1 MRLISSYSIDDCL
14 SEHGDE
20 CYIRLY
26 HENDS
31 ERRINVFLVWSGNHD
46 RYFVLSDCGA
56 LHGGEPSD
64 SQMNYIRDAHGIDRL
79 GSWALDV
86 YCDGSIRDAIE
97 WYNRDR
103 RRRGD
108 ESRYWLVEMPSGSLE
123 SPLCPRTEFVL
134 DSYTTDAMYTGLH
147 SYHHSHSC
155 VMNRPTKEMKEGQY
169 RIGVELEIEAKNCG
183 NKSKIN
189 RVKSN
194 WFFQETDGSLGSYG
208 IELIT
213 IPLLPKDAMSMST
226 WSPLVDF
233 LSPMADSWSRDSCG
247 LHIHIGREA
256 FGKDEDSRQATLGKL
271 LYFYYSKG
279 LKDTP
284 WNIKVFGRR
293 RTYSE
298 TDFRCKEADA
308 VAVLGEELMKDE
320 KIRAKV
326 DKGLKDAANITRY
339 YDINVQNSATIEFR
353 KGKGSIC
360 AERIVSVI
368 TYCDLMVRYVRNR
381 DWDMLSVDDFLDFIR
396 AKAPKSSPIFR
407 YLPTR
412 GEEE

>member
-1 MRLISSYSIDDCL
+1 MRLIESYSNGDCL
-14 SEHGDE
+14 VDYDDA
-20 CYIRLY
+20 CYIRLR
-26 HENDS
+26 HVDDDEHQ
-31 ERRINVFLVWSGNHD
+31 VFLVWIGTHS
-46 RYFVLSDCGA
+46 RYFVFSECG
-56 LHGGEPSD
+56 LTGGRPDYSYFD
-64 SQMNYIRDAHGIDRL
+64 YIRDVHETREL

-86 YCDGSIRDAIE
+86 YEEGTIEEAIE

-103 RRRGD
+103 RRYSGD
-108 ESRYWLVEMPSGSLE
+108 ASRQYLVEIPSGASL
-123 SPLCPRTEFVL
+123 SPSVCPRTEFVL
-134 DSYTTDAMYTGLH
+134 DSYTTDSMYTGMH
-147 SYHHSHSC
+147 SYHHSHDAS
-155 VMNRPTKEMKEGQY
+155 MNRPVKEMKEGAY
-169 RIGVELEIEAKNCG
+169 RIGVELEIEAKSSSNR
-183 NKSKIN
+183 SKIN

-194 WFFQETDGSLGSYG
+194 WFFQESDGSLGSYG
-208 IELIT
+208 VELIT
-213 IPLLPKDAMSMST
+213 IPLLPKDAMSMGT

-233 LSPMADSWSRDSCG
+233 LSPLADSWSRDSCG
-247 LHIHIGREA
+247 LHIHIGKEA

-298 TDFRCKEADA
+298 ADFKCKEADA
-308 VAVLGEELMKDE
+308 VAVLGEELMKDA
-320 KIRAKV
+320 KIREKV
-326 DKGLKDAANITRY
+326 DKGLKDTANRTRY

-368 TYCDLMVRYVRNR
+368 TYCDLMVKYVRNR
-381 DWDMLSVDDFLDFIR
+381 DWDMLSVEDFLDFIR